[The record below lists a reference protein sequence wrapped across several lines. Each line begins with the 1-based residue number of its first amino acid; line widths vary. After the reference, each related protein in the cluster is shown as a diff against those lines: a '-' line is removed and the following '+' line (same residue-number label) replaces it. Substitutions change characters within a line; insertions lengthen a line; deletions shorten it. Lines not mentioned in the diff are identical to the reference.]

1 MRKFLKVF
9 TFTILLP
16 LSIAVP
22 VNIAQTITL
31 DSHIYAQ
38 ANTMQKRID
47 AYKQKLTT
55 SPGQSDLNRLK
66 LRCSGVQNVLG
77 GVNTRSTNAQK
88 KRTEAYT
95 KINTTLDELTKVLKE
110 QNIETTKLETQS
122 KELRAKTDAFAK
134 TQAAFTTA
142 VKDAA
147 EIKCDQDPLALR
159 AAIQEARNLQSQLL
173 TQAADIRTYVTNV
186 LKPTLKQLRA
196 ELVSTTKPVTT
207 TPQTEEETPNAAQ

>member
-9 TFTILLP
+9 VFAILLP

-22 VNIAQTITL
+22 VYIAQTITL
-31 DSHIYAQ
+31 DSHVYAQ

-47 AYKQKLTT
+47 EYKQKLTT
-55 SPGQSDLNRLK
+55 NPGQSDLNRLK
-66 LRCSGVQNVLG
+66 LRCNVAQNVLG
-77 GVNTRSTNAQK
+77 TVNTRSTNAQQ
-88 KRTEAYT
+88 KRSQAYA

-110 QNIETTKLETQS
+110 ENVETTKLETQS
-122 KELRAKTDAFAK
+122 KELKSKTDTFNK

-147 EIKCDQDPLALR
+147 ELKCDQDPLALR
-159 AAIQEARNLQSQLL
+159 AAIQEARNLQGQLQ

-186 LKPTLKQLRA
+186 LKPTLKQVRS
-196 ELVSTTKPVTT
+196 ELATSEQPDQAR
-207 TPQTEEETPNAAQ
+207 PQTEEETPNATE